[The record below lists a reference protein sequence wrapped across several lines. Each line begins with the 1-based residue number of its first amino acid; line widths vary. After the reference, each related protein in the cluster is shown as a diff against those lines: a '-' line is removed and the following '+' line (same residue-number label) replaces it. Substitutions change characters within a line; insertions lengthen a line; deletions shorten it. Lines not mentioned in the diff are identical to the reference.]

1 MNKNNS
7 IKFLPANITANFSG
21 EASVLEVALKN
32 KVVID
37 NSCGGSGS
45 CGTCRV
51 KVLAQLGA
59 LGPRT
64 EVEQAM
70 AIDRNFTDD
79 ERLSCQTTPVAGLVI
94 EVPDWT

>member
-1 MNKNNS
+1 MNKDNS
-7 IKFLPANITANFSG
+7 IKFLPANIVVNFHN

-32 KVVID
+32 KVAID

-51 KVLAQLGA
+51 KIIAPLAA

-70 AIDRNFTDD
+70 AEDRNFADD
-79 ERLSCQTTPVAGLVI
+79 ERLSCQTSPVPGLIVEI
-94 EVPDWT
+94 PD